1 MSDFPLPLAFV
12 TRIKNDEFI
21 DAEAL
26 MIAMESDTP
35 SSIRLNPLKSISDLP
50 INSPISWCS
59 NAFLLKHRPS
69 YVRDPLFHAGAYY
82 PQEAG
87 SMFLETVLNQLTIKE
102 FPKILDLCAAPG
114 GKSTLI
120 ASWLNGKGLLVSN
133 EVVHGRSKILKENM
147 VKWGAEN
154 TFVSNNDPSDFA
166 ALKSYFDVV
175 VVDAPCSGEGMFRK
189 DPASRAH
196 WSEENVANCVVRQ
209 KKIISDIWECVQPG
223 GYLIYS
229 TCTLNRFENEDNIQW
244 AVDELDADI
253 VPISIGDFKEGREGI
268 GCYAFPNLL
277 ETEGFFIAVLQK
289 KHADGESFSS
299 KKNYKSDVTIL
310 KDISPITD
318 LGLDSNALY
327 YQWKEYVFTA
337 DIQFIED
344 VKLLHSHLRL
354 SKMGTEIGQYS
365 RKGIIP
371 NEAMALSPKIQKNQ
385 WQQLDVSLEQALNYL
400 KGETFS
406 LDGKKGYALI
416 CYQNEPLG
424 WVNHLGNRF
433 NNLYPKDWRIRMRL
447 D

>member
-1 MSDFPLPLAFV
+1 MSDFPLPVEFV

-21 DAEAL
+21 DADAL
-26 MIAMESDTP
+26 MLSMESDTP
-35 SSIRLNPLKSISDLP
+35 SSIRLNPLKSKSDLP
-50 INSPISWCS
+50 INSAISWCS

-69 YVRDPLFHAGAYY
+69 YVRDPLFHAGAFY

-87 SMFLETVLNQLTIKE
+87 SMFLETVLNQLSIKE

-120 ASWLNGKGLLVSN
+120 ASWLNGKGILVSN
-133 EVVHGRSKILKENM
+133 EVVHARSKILKENM
-147 VKWGAEN
+147 VKWGAQN
-154 TFVSNNDPSDFA
+154 TFVSNNDPADFA
-166 ALKSYFDVV
+166 ELKSYFDVV

-196 WSEENVANCVVRQ
+196 WSEDNVANCVVRQ
-209 KKIISDIWECVQPG
+209 KKILSDIWECIQPG

-229 TCTLNRFENEDNIQW
+229 TCTLNRFENEDNVQW
-244 AVDELDADI
+244 AVDELGAEI
-253 VPISIGDFKEGREGI
+253 VPISKGEFKEGREGI

-289 KHADGESFSS
+289 RHSEYEAITP
-299 KKNYKSDVTIL
+299 KKKDRSDVTIV
-310 KDISPITD
+310 KDLSPITD
-318 LGLDSNALY
+318 FGLDPNALY

-337 DIQFIED
+337 NIQFIED
-344 VKLLHSHLRL
+344 VKLLHANLRL

-371 NEAMALSPKIQKNQ
+371 NEALALSPAISKNN
-385 WQQLDVSLEQALNYL
+385 WQQLEVSLEQALSYL

-406 LDGKKGYALI
+406 LDGKKGYTLI
-416 CYQNEPLG
+416 CYKNEPLG
-424 WVNHLGNRF
+424 WINHLGNRF

-447 D
+447 E